1 MKFTN
6 LISLCAASVVFIA
19 ASGALAAG
27 DIAKGKRLAKK
38 CTVCHTLNKGGKNKL
53 GPNLFGILG
62 SSAASVKGYKYSKAM
77 ASSGIIWDEISFTE
91 FMTRPKKFLKGTKMS
106 YFGLKKA
113 TQRADLLAYFKTL
126 TDAAPNQMGA
136 GDAVEGKVAAVKQ
149 CQVCH
154 SFNKGGKLVFGPNLF
169 GVYGKVAGSVKGYNY
184 SKALSES
191 DLTWTEANLIEF
203 LADPEQFIKGTK
215 ANFPGVKSA
224 KKRADIVAY
233 LRTLK

>member
-1 MKFTN
+1 MKFTK

-53 GPNLFGILG
+53 GPNLFGIMG
-62 SSAASVKGYKYSKAM
+62 KPAASVKGYKYSKAM
-77 ASSGIIWDEISFTE
+77 ASSGIIWDEVNFTE
-91 FMTRPKKFLKGTKMS
+91 FLTRPKKFLKGTKMS

-113 TQRADLLAYFKTL
+113 SQRADLLAYFKTL

-149 CQVCH
+149 CRVCH
-154 SFNKGGKLVFGPNLF
+154 SFDKGGKLVFGPNLF
-169 GVYGKVAGSVKGYNY
+169 GVYGKAAGSVEGYNY

-191 DLTWTEANLIEF
+191 GLTWTEANLIEF
-203 LADPEQFIKGTK
+203 LANPEEFVKGTK
-215 ANFPGVKSA
+215 ARFPGVKSA

-233 LRTLK
+233 MRTLK